1 MEKRDSRRVSS
12 EVLEEKRR
20 QAIALSR
27 RGLSCLAIG
36 EIVGAHA
43 HTIGRWLKCYAEK
56 GAAFYKPRPRGRRL
70 GECRR
75 LSAEQEAQI
84 RKLLTDKVPEQLK
97 LDFALWTR
105 PAVAELIELR
115 CGFKMPIRS
124 VGEYLKRWGLRPQ
137 KPLKR
142 AYEQRPEVVQQW
154 LETEYPNIRDQA
166 RRESGEIYW
175 GDETGLRSDC
185 QHGRGYALK
194 GQTPVIRLNARR
206 QSINMISAITNQGLV
221 RFRLFEGSFNAD
233 LLIDFMKR
241 LVKGAGGRKVFLVLD
256 NLRVHQAKVVKAWL
270 LEPGREKEIEV
281 FYLPSY
287 SPELNPDEYLN
298 CDLKC
303 GVHSG
308 TPARNKEQLSKKT
321 ISHMRMLQKKPVRV
335 RKYFEHHKIC
345 YAA

>member
-1 MEKRDSRRVSS
+1 MEKRDSRRVSP

-20 QAIALSR
+20 QAVALSK

-43 HTIGRWLKCYAEK
+43 HTVGRWLKRYAEK
-56 GAAFYKPRPRGRRL
+56 GAAFYKSRPRGRRV

-75 LSAEQEAQI
+75 LSVDQEAQI
-84 RKLLTDKVPEQLK
+84 RKLLIDKVPEQLK

-105 PAVAELIELR
+105 QAVAELIELR

-124 VGEYLKRWGLRPQ
+124 VGEYLKRWGFTPQ
-137 KPLKR
+137 KPLRR
-142 AYEQRPEVVQQW
+142 AYEQRPEAVQQW
-154 LETEYPNIRDQA
+154 LETEYPIIQDQA
-166 RRESGEIYW
+166 KSEGGEIYW
-175 GDETGLRSDC
+175 GDETGLRTDC
-185 QHGRGYALK
+185 QHGRGYAQK
-194 GQTPVIRLNARR
+194 GQTPVISLNARR

-221 RFRLFEGSFNAD
+221 RFRLFEGTFNAA

-241 LVKGAGGRKVFLVLD
+241 LVKGAGGRKVFLILD
-256 NLRVHQAKVVKAWL
+256 NLKVHHAKVVKDWL
-270 LEPGREKEIEV
+270 SEPERKKEIEV

-308 TPARNKEQLSKKT
+308 APARNKEQLSKKT
-321 ISHMRMLQKKPVRV
+321 ISHMRMLQKKPARV
-335 RKYFEHHKIC
+335 RKYFEHRKIS

>member
-1 MEKRDSRRVSS
+1 MEKRDSRKVSS
-12 EVLEEKRR
+12 DVLEEKRR
-20 QAIALSR
+20 QAVALSK
-27 RGLSCLAIG
+27 RGLKRSAIG

-43 HTIGRWLKCYAEK
+43 DTVGRWLKRYAER
-56 GAAFYKPRPRGRRL
+56 GAAFYKSLPRGRRL

-75 LSAEQEAQI
+75 LSAAQEAQI
-84 RKLLTDKVPEQLK
+84 RKLLIDKIPEQLK

-105 PAVAELIELR
+105 QAVRELIELR

-124 VGEYLKRWGLRPQ
+124 VGEYLKRWGFTPQ
-137 KPLKR
+137 KPLRR
-142 AYEQRPEVVQQW
+142 AYEQKPEAVQRW
-154 LETEYPNIRDQA
+154 LATEYPVIRDQA
-166 RRESGEIYW
+166 KSEGGEIYW
-175 GDETGLRSDC
+175 GDETGLRTDC

-194 GQTPVIRLNARR
+194 GRTPVISLNVRR
-206 QSINMISAITNQGLV
+206 ESINMISAISNQGLV
-221 RFRLFEGSFNAD
+221 RFRLFEGSFKAA

-241 LVKGAGGRKVFLVLD
+241 LIKGSGGRKVFLILD
-256 NLRVHQAKVVKAWL
+256 NLKAHHAKVVKAWL
-270 LEPGREKEIEV
+270 SEPERDKEMEV

-308 TPARNKEQLSKKT
+308 TPARNKEQLSKKA
-321 ISHMRMLQKKPVRV
+321 IGHMRMLQKKPNRV
-335 RKYFEHHKIC
+335 RKYFHHPKIR

>member
-20 QAIALSR
+20 QAVALSK

-43 HTIGRWLKCYAEK
+43 HTVGRWLKRYAEK
-56 GAAFYKPRPRGRRL
+56 GAAFYKPRPRGRRV
-70 GECRR
+70 GDCRH
-75 LSAEQEAQI
+75 LSVEQEAQI
-84 RKLLTDKVPEQLK
+84 RKLLIDKVPEQLK

-105 PAVAELIELR
+105 QAVAELIELR

-124 VGEYLKRWGLRPQ
+124 VGEYLKRWGFTPQ
-137 KPLKR
+137 KPLRR
-142 AYEQRPEVVQQW
+142 AYEQRPEAVQQW
-154 LETEYPNIRDQA
+154 LETQYPVIKGQA
-166 RRESGEIYW
+166 KGEGGEIYW
-175 GDETGLRSDC
+175 GDETGLRTDC
-185 QHGRGYALK
+185 QHGRGYAQK
-194 GQTPVIRLNARR
+194 GQTPVVSLNARR
-206 QSINMISAITNQGLV
+206 ESINMISAITNQGLV
-221 RFRLFEGSFNAD
+221 RFRLFEGTFNAA

-241 LVKGAGGRKVFLVLD
+241 LVKGSGGRKVFLILD
-256 NLRVHQAKVVKAWL
+256 NLKVHHAKVVKAWL
-270 LEPGREKEIEV
+270 SEPERDKEIEV

-321 ISHMRMLQKKPVRV
+321 LSHMRMLQKKPARV
-335 RKYFEHHKIC
+335 RKYFEHRKIS